1 MSFISDE
8 FASANNNAG
17 SYFKPAKDK
26 TSKVR
31 ILSEKGLEG
40 YVLWTED
47 NKPVRWHWKDSKP
60 EANYREGDKPRKFL
74 AVAVWNYDDQCV
86 QVWEITQK
94 SVFDALHEIT
104 KEPDF
109 GHPNTFDIRI
119 TRKGE
124 GLETKYTVIPVPGPI
139 VPDVEK
145 AMATLSVNLDA
156 LLNGEDPFA

>member
-1 MSFISDE
+1 MSFISED

-26 TSKVR
+26 TSRVR

-104 KEPDF
+104 MSSD
-109 GHPNTFDIRI
+109 FDILTPLTFALRAKV
-119 TRKGE
+119 KGW
-124 GLETKYTVIPVPGPI
+124 K
-139 VPDVEK
+139 
-145 AMATLSVNLDA
+145 LSTQLFQCLTNSA
-156 LLNGEDPFA
+156 RRRESYGHA